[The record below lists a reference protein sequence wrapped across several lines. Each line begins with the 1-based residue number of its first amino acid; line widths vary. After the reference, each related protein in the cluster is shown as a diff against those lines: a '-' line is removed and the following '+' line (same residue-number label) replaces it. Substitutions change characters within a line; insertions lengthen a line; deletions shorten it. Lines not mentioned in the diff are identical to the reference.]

1 MSSDSLFPFGSS
13 DIKAW
18 GFWECFKAGAI
29 AIVNLIQTKLS
40 MCLDSCTPPV
50 SHVWSDAD
58 ITNTML
64 IDPAAVYAIFALGNQ
79 FQATCPAVSTDALL
93 TEHWTQFAITASHP
107 PGDSSVNDFPFL
119 PISAPAGTPATLECS
134 AGTEG

>member
-1 MSSDSLFPFGSS
+1 
-13 DIKAW
+13 
-18 GFWECFKAGAI
+18 
-29 AIVNLIQTKLS
+29 

-64 IDPAAVYAIFALGNQ
+64 IDPVAVYAIFALGNQ

-107 PGDSSVNDFPFL
+107 PGESSVNEFPFL
-119 PISAPAGTPATLECS
+119 PISPPVGTPVALECS